1 MAAGPDVTPSKR
13 IGIKEK
19 LFHAYKSGMGGFD
32 MLIGDVLAKRAFI
45 TPHRPALIFQDQV
58 ISYLEFDQRTNQT
71 AQALLELGVKPG
83 DRVGLLMHNCPQFLE
98 VFFATARIGAVLVSL
113 NVRLV
118 AAELDFIL
126 DDCGVGGLIY
136 GQDFEDT
143 VAALTILPRLSFRVT
158 TGEPSAAGCLAY
170 EAWVAQRPSTAPDV
184 PVSENDLMAI
194 MYTSG
199 TTGHPKGV
207 MLTHHAVYHAALN
220 MVIGL
225 NYEYPDRMLMLA
237 PFFHTGASS
246 PIVGHVIKGIATV
259 IMQRFDP
266 VATLAMIEKHRI
278 RIVQGVTAMMRMLL
292 DVPDPSRFDLS
303 AWEIAALPGSPLP
316 FALIKAA
323 HEQFGVLCQNLWG
336 MTEIAGPG
344 ALMNVEEI
352 LDKPDSAGRP
362 YFEVDLRIV
371 DADGRDLPAGEPGEL
386 VVRCPHMMTGY
397 WNRPDATQSTI
408 VDGWLHTGDMGYL
421 DQDGYLFIIDRLKD
435 MIVSGGENVYPAE
448 IEKVLLQLPE
458 IEEAS
463 VVGIADD
470 KWGEIPKAYIVCRHA
485 TPPSK
490 EEIVA
495 FCRQHLAGYKIP
507 RHIEQIDELPK
518 NPSGKVLKKVL
529 RQRS

>member
-1 MAAGPDVTPSKR
+1 MV
-13 IGIKEK
+13 IGET
-19 LFHAYKSGMGGFD
+19 
-32 MLIGDVLAKRAFI
+32 LAKRASI
-45 TPHRPALIFQDQV
+45 TPHRPALFFKDQV
-58 ISYLEFDQRTNQT
+58 ISYQEFDNRTNQA
-71 AQALLELGVKPG
+71 AQALLGLGVKPG
-83 DRVGLLMHNCPQFLE
+83 DRLGLLMHNCPQFLE
-98 VFFATARIGAVLVSL
+98 VFFASARIGAVLVSL

-118 AAELDFIL
+118 ATELDFIL
-126 DDCGVGGLIY
+126 DDCEVSGLIY
-136 GQDFEDT
+136 GPEFADT
-143 VAALTILPRLSFRVT
+143 VAALTILPRLSYRVT
-158 TGEPSAAGCLAY
+158 TGAPSADGCQAY
-170 EAWVAQRPSTAPDV
+170 EALLSPQPPTAPDIQV
-184 PVSENDLMAI
+184 AERDLMAI

-225 NYEYPDRMLMLA
+225 NYEYPDKLLMLA

-259 IMQRFDP
+259 IMERFDP
-266 VATLAMIEKHRI
+266 EATLALIERHRI
-278 RIVQGVTAMMRMLL
+278 RIIQGVTAMMRMLL
-292 DVPDPSRFDLS
+292 DVPDSSRFDLS

-316 FALIKAA
+316 FSLIEAA
-323 HEQFGVLCQNLWG
+323 HERFGVLCQNLWG

-344 ALMNVEEI
+344 ALMNVEDI
-352 LDKPDSAGRP
+352 LNKPESAGRP

-371 DADGRDLPAGEPGEL
+371 DADGRPQPAGEAGEL

-421 DQDGYLFIIDRLKD
+421 DEDGYLYIIDRLKD

-458 IEEAS
+458 IDEAS
-463 VVGIADD
+463 VVGIPDD
-470 KWGEIPKAYIVCRHA
+470 KWGEVPKAYIVCKHA
-485 TPPSK
+485 APPSSAD
-490 EEIVA
+490 IIT

-507 RHIEQIDELPK
+507 RHIEQIEELPK

-529 RQRS
+529 RQQT

>member
-1 MAAGPDVTPSKR
+1 MV
-13 IGIKEK
+13 
-19 LFHAYKSGMGGFD
+19 
-32 MLIGDVLAKRAFI
+32 IGDVLAKRAFI
-45 TPHRPALIFQDQV
+45 TPHRPALFFQDQV

-71 AQALLELGVKPG
+71 ANALIGIGVKPG

-118 AAELDFIL
+118 PAELDFIL
-126 DDCGVGGLIY
+126 DDCEVSGLIY
-136 GQDFEDT
+136 GPDFEDT
-143 VAALTILPRLSFRVT
+143 VSALSMLPRLAYRIT
-158 TGEPSAAGCLAY
+158 TGEPPADGCLRY
-170 EAWVAQRPSTAPDV
+170 EALITPRPSTAPDI
-184 PVSENDLMAI
+184 PVAENDLLAI

-225 NYEYPDRMLMLA
+225 DYEYPDKLLMLA

-259 IMQRFDP
+259 IMQRFEP
-266 VATLAMIEKHRI
+266 EATLALIAKHRI
-278 RIVQGVTAMMRMLL
+278 RIIQGVTAMMRMIL

-303 AWEIAALPGSPLP
+303 AWKIAALPGSPLP
-316 FALIKAA
+316 FSLIKAA
-323 HEQFGVLCQNLWG
+323 QDRFGVLCQNLWG

-344 ALMNVEEI
+344 ALMNVEDI
-352 LDKPDSAGRP
+352 MDKPESAGRP
-362 YFEVDLRIV
+362 YFEVDLKIV
-371 DADGRDLPAGEPGEL
+371 DAEGRPQPAGEAGEL

-397 WNRPDATQSTI
+397 YNRPDATQSTI

-421 DQDGYLFIIDRLKD
+421 DEDGYLYIIDRLKD

-448 IEKVLLQLPE
+448 IEKVLLMLPE
-458 IEEAS
+458 IDEAS
-463 VVGIADD
+463 VVGIPDD
-470 KWGEIPKAYIVCRHA
+470 KWGEVPKAYIVCKHA
-485 TPPSK
+485 APPSSAD
-490 EEIVA
+490 IIA

-507 RHIEQIDELPK
+507 RHIEQIAELPK

-529 RQRS
+529 RQQT